1 MLPQNCWC
9 LRVGFWLIVPY
20 KDTSCYL
27 PRLVSVRGS
36 MCTPPW
42 SRVHPGIVPLA
53 AVPRDVS
60 LGQGL
65 NLTWQVTFLYN
76 FVCLRRVL
84 NPNCICWQTF
94 CCRLKF
100 CFLVGESGAV
110 APSAGAGGGSPG
122 HLQEP
127 APGSWPLA
135 RSLFLLE
142 SHLRIKFQV

>member
-1 MLPQNCWC
+1 LLPQNCWC

-42 SRVHPGIVPLA
+42 SHVHPGIGPLA
-53 AVPRDVS
+53 AVRHGVN

-76 FVCLRRVL
+76 SVCLGRVL
-84 NPNCICWQTF
+84 NPNCICLQTF
-94 CCRLKF
+94 CCKLIF
-100 CFLVGESGAV
+100 CFSVDESGAA
-110 APSAGAGGGSPG
+110 APSAEAAGGSPG
-122 HLQEP
+122 HPQEP

-135 RSLFLLE
+135 RSLSLLE
-142 SHLRIKFQV
+142 LHLRIKFQV